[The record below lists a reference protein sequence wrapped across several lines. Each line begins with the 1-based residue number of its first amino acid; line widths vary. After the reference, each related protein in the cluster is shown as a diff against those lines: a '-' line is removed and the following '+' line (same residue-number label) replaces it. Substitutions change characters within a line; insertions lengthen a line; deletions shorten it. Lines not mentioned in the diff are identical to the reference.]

1 MPLQDPAVYH
11 SNKPEELP
19 IVIDTGAS
27 CSITPIHS
35 DFISTIDPSDVPSLN
50 NISGTTAVVGQGT
63 IEWNIQDAKGIVKP
77 IQTTAYYVPQA
88 TIRLFSPQVY
98 IKEDKSE
105 PSKMTLKRDG
115 VNLTLSC
122 GTSLFFPINCG
133 SNLPIMLTESALNRG
148 NKKGT
153 FTTFHLQDKFSFQPS
168 ADRINLQLLSNQ
180 LSIFQSTALD
190 KSLLSQDNIN
200 LSPGSKELLLWHC
213 RLGHADFQRI
223 LSILAKPEASRG
235 AEEKGE
241 LARRMIHPSTKV
253 SNALIPKCIACSIA
267 KQKKNTP
274 DSTFTIK
281 NKSNEGAILQNKL
294 YPGEKVSCDHYM
306 SSTLGRLPHTRGKED
321 KANQYVG
328 GTLFVDFATN
338 YIFHHHQVNLT
349 AAATVRSKHACERH
363 FIELGYKIQGYWAD
377 NNPFQSKLWT
387 DDCKLQHQQHT
398 TFSGVGAQH
407 QNYVERHQQTIFNW
421 SRAMLLHFVLHWPQQ
436 ANENLWPFFVDHAV
450 YLWNTLPSRNNSQIA
465 PKELFT
471 NVAFE
476 DYRHLQRAHVIGCP
490 VFVLDPK
497 LQESKKI
504 PKWNMRSRRGVY
516 LGVSKHH
523 SSTVHL
529 VLNPA
534 TGDIS
539 PQYHVLFDDHFSTVF
554 SNGDFDPSVWESL
567 VVSNKE
573 LETTFIQATDGTI
586 IEPPD
591 HTSFDATPTIS
602 NDTAS
607 SSASEGAEDITIPTT
622 SSSPTTTASEGA
634 VIPPT
639 TITSPWEASS
649 TIYTYSCSYFRTG
662 RDLGA
667 SSFLSSQ

>member
-253 SNALIPKCIACSIA
+253 SNALIPKCITCSIA

-328 GTLFVDFATN
+328 GT
-338 YIFHHHQVNLT
+338 
-349 AAATVRSKHACERH
+349 
-363 FIELGYKIQGYWAD
+363 
-377 NNPFQSKLWT
+377 QS
-387 DDCKLQHQQHT
+387 
-398 TFSGVGAQH
+398 
-407 QNYVERHQQTIFNW
+407 
-421 SRAMLLHFVLHWPQQ
+421 
-436 ANENLWPFFVDHAV
+436 
-450 YLWNTLPSRNNSQIA
+450 NS
-465 PKELFT
+465 
-471 NVAFE
+471 
-476 DYRHLQRAHVIGCP
+476 
-490 VFVLDPK
+490 
-497 LQESKKI
+497 S
-504 PKWNMRSRRGVY
+504 
-516 LGVSKHH
+516 
-523 SSTVHL
+523 
-529 VLNPA
+529 
-534 TGDIS
+534 
-539 PQYHVLFDDHFSTVF
+539 
-554 SNGDFDPSVWESL
+554 SNGPKQTCMRTSL
-567 VVSNKE
+567 HR
-573 LETTFIQATDGTI
+573 IRI
-586 IEPPD
+586 
-591 HTSFDATPTIS
+591 
-602 NDTAS
+602 
-607 SSASEGAEDITIPTT
+607 
-622 SSSPTTTASEGA
+622 
-634 VIPPT
+634 
-639 TITSPWEASS
+639 
-649 TIYTYSCSYFRTG
+649 
-662 RDLGA
+662 
-667 SSFLSSQ
+667 